1 MSVPVLNRLFVAQGT
16 PPRKEASTPGRAAHA
31 TARLAEPRRAPLGRP
46 STARRLRTPTPG
58 PNLQSQSFSRSYGSI
73 LPTSLIYII
82 LSTRGCSPWR
92 PDAVMSTTWHDRK
105 LLPRI
110 FKDRHWRAG
119 HHERCGALPAS
130 EPYLRMIRFQGRRA
144 VKKKRQLFP
153 GPMPASAGSSTLP
166 SAAVFR

>member
-1 MSVPVLNRLFVAQGT
+1 MFPCQVGSGGSKEFPAIRRCCLWLDSRHDRVNETSRAGFRPGFRYFV
-16 PPRKEASTPGRAAHA
+16 
-31 TARLAEPRRAPLGRP
+31 
-46 STARRLRTPTPG
+46 
-58 PNLQSQSFSRSYGSI
+58 SYGSI

-119 HHERCGALPAS
+119 HHQRCGALPAS

-153 GPMPASAGSSTLP
+153 GPMPMSAGSVTLP
-166 SAAVFR
+166 SAAVSR